1 MDDSLKVYFSI
12 KKCVPMTMH
21 CKVNLEQEEA
31 MVVDPDGLRTLTE
44 K

>member
-1 MDDSLKVYFSI
+1 
-12 KKCVPMTMH
+12 MH

-31 MVVDPDGLRTLTE
+31 MVVDPDGIRTLRKSET